1 VQTHTTASSNGNSK
15 KQKASATESLTSN
28 SCKQNMPVP
37 SFLKALY
44 ISSWDTIFD
53 DDYAD
58 QQIVSL
64 SAGHSN
70 TTSRNANSV
79 NNNSR
84 GNFRSPHNI
93 LPAPRQDPSQSTS
106 LSAPEAL
113 KLRMHE
119 LTARSKSALGLTP
132 SNADYTQNQQSPNFN
147 NQGQS

>member
-1 VQTHTTASSNGNSK
+1 
-15 KQKASATESLTSN
+15 
-28 SCKQNMPVP
+28 MPVP

-58 QQIVSL
+58 QQIMMSV
-64 SAGHSN
+64 GHSN

-79 NNNSR
+79 NNQSR

-132 SNADYTQNQQSPNFN
+132 SNTEYTQNQQSPNFN